1 MPEQPDAFGRNLDRR
16 LGWWRTQVVVV
27 ESLRLLSWLLGA
39 WLLILIY
46 DLVSP
51 LETRGREF
59 VAGFF
64 LAAAIVFWACG
75 LWRSRRIDRRE
86 VAAELD
92 RIEHDPRRTLSAAV
106 DLENNETGAPWL
118 REEAL
123 RRANRRVAAITP
135 QKARPARAIRFAGWS
150 LLAVAGVVLLA
161 FLIWPVPL
169 GTAAARLF
177 QPNADI
183 PPYSGYTFRI
193 QPENPEV
200 VYGGAIDLA
209 VDIEGGDPDQPV
221 YLLTRAE
228 ERIERTECFRAQG
241 NRFTQRLENVTQPV
255 EFAFATGKTR
265 TRWQPLHV
273 LLEPRFALA
282 KATVTP
288 PAYTGQA
295 PFELL
300 AGSAPLEMPAGS
312 RVSLYVTSNRPLSRG
327 RLSMPEAP
335 VATERQLEGEMS
347 GLHTVRFD
355 WTANHAGPLEIQIF
369 DALGTPSREPLLLQL
384 GVQPDTKPDLAL
396 VQPPFFSLATPST
409 SLPVQGRAEDDHGL
423 RRVALIR
430 SMPGYRERGETLGEG
445 QLGQRFE
452 IDDRLEL
459 AELGVRAGDVLEFYL
474 EGRDHNPSQLG
485 IQTSPVSRVEI
496 ITEEAYA
503 EEMRRRIALQDLSRK
518 YGEIQ
523 RQIQQMK
530 QAMEEA
536 REAAEGDPEQR
547 QKALEETARKLQEA
561 AQRLQKL
568 AEDYPAFDFEK
579 QLSRDLKRKAE
590 EIEQARK
597 QLEQLSA
604 DDPQLGEKL
613 GALQQQ
619 LMPEG
624 DQLSERMAEMEDFLK
639 VARLMEEAARLR
651 RLTDTQQ
658 ELAEMFD
665 RQAGPGGEG
674 SQAAANAERLEQ
686 GIRDQL
692 AEMPQRIRDA
702 ASGLEGVE
710 GHEKTAQDAR
720 DFADALEQ
728 NAANGQLDSAIE
740 SAQLGNMPDTAKSA
754 RDAARSLK
762 DLIGDRADGK
772 GAPGGC
778 RFAGMCQG
786 NSPGKEGPSAMSLEQ
801 FLKAC
806 LSRGMGFGIGGE
818 GSGAGGSGDDGFATR
833 GFLDLQLPVFGPTRI
848 QFDPQ
853 SEAISSIGS
862 ESDNS
867 IADAPLLLDKD
878 SLETD
883 RSQAEAHG
891 ERTSY
896 SKQIPEKYR
905 GAVQRYFQVEP

>member
-75 LWRSRRIDRRE
+75 LWRSRSIDRRQ

-106 DLENNETGAPWL
+106 DLETSETGAAWL
-118 REEAL
+118 RAEAL
-123 RRANRRVAAITP
+123 RRANRRVEAITS
-135 QKARPARAIRFAGWS
+135 QKARPARAIRLAGWS
-150 LLAVAGVVLLA
+150 LLGVTGVVLLA
-161 FLIWPVPL
+161 FVIWPVPL

-183 PPYSGYTFRI
+183 PPYSGYVFRI

-209 VDIEGGDPDQPV
+209 VEIEGSDLDQPV
-221 YLLTRAE
+221 YLLTRAGE
-228 ERIERTECFRAQG
+228 QVERTECFRAPG

-265 TRWQPLHV
+265 TRWQPLSV

-312 RVSLYVTSNRPLSRG
+312 RVSLHVTSNRPLSRG
-327 RLSMPEAP
+327 RLAMPEAP
-335 VATERQLEGEMS
+335 VAADRLIEGEMS

-355 WTANHAGPLEIQIF
+355 WTAHHAGPMEIQIF

-384 GVQPDTKPDLAL
+384 GVQPDVKPDLAL
-396 VQPPFFSLATPST
+396 VQPPFFSLATPIT

-445 QLGQRFE
+445 QLGKRFE
-452 IDDRLEL
+452 IEDRLEL
-459 AELGVRAGDVLEFYL
+459 AELGVRPGDVLEFYL

-503 EEMRRRIALQDLSRK
+503 EEMRRRIAFQDLSRK
-518 YGEIQ
+518 YGA
-523 RQIQQMK
+523 IQQELNRMR
-530 QAMEEA
+530 QALQEA
-536 REAAEGDPEQR
+536 RDAAEGEPDQR
-547 QKALEETARKLQEA
+547 REALEKSARELQKAAE
-561 AQRLQKL
+561 RLRHL
-568 AEDYPAFDFEK
+568 SEDYPAFHIEK
-579 QLSRDLKRKAE
+579 ALQRELEKKAE
-590 EIEQARK
+590 QIEQASK
-597 QLEQLSA
+597 QLQQLSG
-604 DDPQLGEKL
+604 DDPQLGENVA
-613 GALQQQ
+613 ALQEQ
-619 LMPEG
+619 LDPEG
-624 DQLSERMAEMEDFLK
+624 DQLGEQMGEMEDFLK
-639 VARLMEEAARLR
+639 VARVMEEAARLR
-651 RLTDTQQ
+651 RLADTQQ
-658 ELAEMFD
+658 QLAEMFD

-674 SQAAANAERLEQ
+674 AEAAANAERLEQ

-702 ASGLEGVE
+702 ADGLEGVE
-710 GHEKTAQDAR
+710 GHEKTASDAR
-720 DFADALEQ
+720 DFADALEK
-728 NAANGQLDSAIE
+728 NAANQQLDSAIE

-762 DLIGDRADGK
+762 DLIGDRAKGE

-786 NSPGKEGPSAMSLEQ
+786 QSSGEGPNGISLEQ
-801 FLKAC
+801 FLKASM
-806 LSRGMGFGIGGE
+806 SRGFGFGGE
-818 GSGAGGSGDDGFATR
+818 GGSGAGGSADDGFATR
-833 GFLDLQLPVFGPTRI
+833 GFLDLQLPVFGPMRL

-853 SEAISSIGS
+853 SESITSMGS
-862 ESDNS
+862 ESDAT
-867 IADAPLLLDKD
+867 IAEAPLQTEKD

-883 RSQAEAHG
+883 RSAAAARG
-891 ERTSY
+891 ERTSF